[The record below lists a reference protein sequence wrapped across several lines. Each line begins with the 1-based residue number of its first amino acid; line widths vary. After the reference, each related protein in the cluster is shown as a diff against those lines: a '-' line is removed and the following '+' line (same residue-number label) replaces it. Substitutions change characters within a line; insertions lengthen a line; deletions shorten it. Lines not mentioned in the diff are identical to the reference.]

1 MVCLSYC
8 SSEILLHVGIF
19 YVLLSYSI
27 SRIFQLYLE
36 KKKRYT
42 MSTKKKAKRDRKKM
56 KAPPPSIP
64 SPFDLLMTEL
74 SLSSTTATTANS
86 MCYHGSTAEKFSPG
100 SDYRKAI
107 QDFLSFDKVLVEE
120 YNCLCFLG
128 EFETKYPEE
137 LSQFLFAWST
147 HLFLNL
153 DDEESRKMIELLFLF
168 GIGIKYGESS
178 HDNSETILKYDR
190 DIRSG
195 DRGIILC
202 LARENYC
209 DCMKQKKEE
218 AKEMVKHLR
227 CDGCKKIFP
236 REQMRD
242 CIGCK
247 NFSFHSKECYKK
259 HWREHKIICKR
270 LADISKEVTTA
281 SQTNEDIERKKKND
295 PSI

>member
-1 MVCLSYC
+1 
-8 SSEILLHVGIF
+8 
-19 YVLLSYSI
+19 
-27 SRIFQLYLE
+27 
-36 KKKRYT
+36 

-56 KAPPPSIP
+56 KAPPPSIPSPFDLPPPPSIP

-86 MCYHGSTAEKFSPG
+86 MCYHGSTAEKFSPQ

-107 QDFLSFDKVLVEE
+107 HEFFLFDKEQKECVDEHMRVALFFGFIEK
-120 YNCLCFLG
+120 
-128 EFETKYPEE
+128 KYHELLKDLPK
-137 LSQFLFAWST
+137 LSQFVFAWST
-147 HLFLNL
+147 HLFLNF
-153 DDEESRKMIELLFLF
+153 DGEKSRKMIVLLFLF

-270 LADISKEVTTA
+270 LADISKEVTIA
-281 SQTNEDIERKKKND
+281 SQTNEDIERKKNND